1 MNAITGESGR
11 FATRAPF
18 SSPTLVTQPSEGAR
32 STVFSRFPLRAFD
45 LRLQLVYVRLPLLDV
60 ERAS

>member
-11 FATRAPF
+11 FATLAPF

-32 STVFSRFPLRAFD
+32 STVFSRFHFAPLTCF
-45 LRLQLVYVRLPLLDV
+45 LQLIYVRLPLLDV